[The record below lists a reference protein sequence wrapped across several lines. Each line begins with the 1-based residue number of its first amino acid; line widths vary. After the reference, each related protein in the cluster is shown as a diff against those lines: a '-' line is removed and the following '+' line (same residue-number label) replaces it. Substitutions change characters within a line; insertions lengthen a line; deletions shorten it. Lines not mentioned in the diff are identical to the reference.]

1 MCRKA
6 LAGESPGCELR
17 GAGAVPEGGGEVG
30 LSSGY
35 SRLWGETTTHNPW
48 TAGRTSLRARGP
60 KFPITKA
67 GRLETK
73 RGGIPGGVEPMVHL
87 RCLGSCPL
95 HRGLT
100 ALFLHALWCPAGTGV
115 AGPKQTLL
123 DRCPPA
129 PRAMPGL
136 EVLPQLLLSGTEAL
150 HKGAEAAL
158 PTETTTWCHSCFC
171 FAKPGRARKKSARA
185 GNSSTWGSLCKMG

>member
-17 GAGAVPEGGGEVG
+17 GAGAVPEGGGQVG
-30 LSSGY
+30 LSTGY
-35 SRLWGETTTHNPW
+35 SRLWGETTAHNPW

-95 HRGLT
+95 HTGLT
-100 ALFLHALWCPAGTGV
+100 ALFLHAQPSLVSCWDWRGWSQADPAGPV
-115 AGPKQTLL
+115 
-123 DRCPPA
+123 PPS
-129 PRAMPGL
+129 P
-136 EVLPQLLLSGTEAL
+136 S
-150 HKGAEAAL
+150 
-158 PTETTTWCHSCFC
+158 
-171 FAKPGRARKKSARA
+171 GRARAGSAA
-185 GNSSTWGSLCKMG
+185 PAAPLWH